1 MKPLLILKGTGSFG
15 VEIADVVSEIEGF
28 RVAGFVQNADPQNTQ
43 AEFEGLPVLW
53 VEDAKALAATHWAVC
68 AISAVERRGFIERV
82 AGFGFR
88 FATLVHPTAR
98 VSATSS
104 LGEGTI
110 VSAGAVIAAHTQVG
124 RHVIVNRGVLI
135 GHHTTIGDYTFLGPG
150 ANIAGAVAIGEAAF
164 VGIGAIVSD
173 HLTIGKRCF
182 LSAGAVVTRN
192 VSDGMRVVT
201 SNTRAFHRNPE

>member
-1 MKPLLILKGTGSFG
+1 VKPLLILGTGNFA
-15 VEIADVVSEIEGF
+15 VEVADLVSDMDGF
-28 RVAGFVQNADPQNTQ
+28 RVTGFVQNVDPQNTQ
-43 AEFEGLPVLW
+43 ARLEGLPVLW
-53 VEDAKALAATHWAVC
+53 VEEVRALSATDWAVC
-68 AISAVERRGFIERV
+68 AIGAVERRGFIEQV

-98 VSATSS
+98 VSATSR

-135 GHHTTIGDYTFLGPG
+135 GHHTAIGDYATLGPG
-150 ANIAGAVAIGEAAF
+150 ANIAGSVAIGEATL
-164 VGIGAIVSD
+164 VGIGATVSD

-182 LSAGAVVTRN
+182 LSAGAVVTGN
-192 VSDGMRVVT
+192 VGDNIRVVT
-201 SNTRAFHRNPE
+201 ANTRVFLRNPE